1 MVCCCKVVDWIP
13 AVWRCRSALG
23 VLIGLF
29 LLMRPTDVAAQHCYG
44 GFGFHGHS
52 QLWVVNP
59 GFGYSG
65 FSGLGNGRTFFYQVG
80 GNPNLYYAPG
90 LYSPQ
95 PIQQVSYPTVGST
108 IIPASQK
115 PVTLERSKVPVNP
128 SSPAAR
134 LRSLEHQA
142 RGDQKMREQKWSE
155 ARAAYRNSVDAASDR
170 ADAHL
175 RLGLSLVAIQ
185 RFEPAIHEFKRA
197 LFIDPLIPQMG
208 KISKA
213 IFGPESQ
220 MARSSMISKLTDWV
234 RDDYSNP
241 DRLFLM
247 GVLLHFEGDARGR
260 ECFEAAMRIKRTGDV
275 SHIVAFIGQPAET
288 NQDAA
293 PIPAVPKLNDK
304 PMPIDAP
311 QPVLNV
317 PAKKAFG
324 PIPGAPV
331 PMPDL

>member
-1 MVCCCKVVDWIP
+1 MVGF
-13 AVWRCRSALG
+13 LFG
-23 VLIGLF
+23 VL
-29 LLMRPTDVAAQHCYG
+29 LLLRPPVAAAQHYHG
-44 GFGFHGHS
+44 GYGFHGYS
-52 QLWVVNP
+52 QPWVVNP
-59 GFGYSG
+59 GLGYSG
-65 FSGLGNGRTFFYQVG
+65 YTSLGLGRTVFYQVG
-80 GNPNLYYAPG
+80 APNLYYVPG

-95 PIQQVSYPTVGST
+95 PIQPVSYPATGST
-108 IIPASQK
+108 LIPVSLK
-115 PVTLERSKVPVNP
+115 PTTLERSKVPVIP

-142 RGDQKMREQKWSE
+142 RGDQKLREQKWSE

-170 ADAHL
+170 AEAHV

-197 LFIDPLIPQMG
+197 LFIDPQIPQMG
-208 KISKA
+208 KISKT

-220 MARSSMISKLTDWV
+220 MARSSIISKLTDWV
-234 RDDYSNP
+234 RDDYANP

-247 GVLLHFEGDARGR
+247 GVLLHFEGDVRGR
-260 ECFEAAMRIKRTGDV
+260 ECFEAAMRMKRNGDV
-275 SHIVAFIGQPAET
+275 SHLVAFIGEPA
-288 NQDAA
+288 AA
-293 PIPAVPKLNDK
+293 HQVPIPAVPKLPEIPKLNEK
-304 PMPIDAP
+304 PIPINAL

-317 PAKKAFG
+317 PLPNAVG